1 MKCDECPYERMFNR
15 ILKTL
20 RFLLRVGAILAL
32 IVILITTPVVL
43 AWLNASNVLPNSLSE
58 SLFAYIG
65 GIFGGLLSLAGVYLT
80 IKSAL
85 KTRKSDLEIEYRPLL
100 SAGVVDSK
108 DRSHHLGLEL
118 FVLTNS
124 SLFDDSHLEWLG
136 ESLLIENLGRG
147 EVAEFTVG
155 RVSCSPIFCPE
166 GFILNGR
173 EWKVC
178 KLFDS
183 IPRVIP
189 MNRSIEI
196 HLGIPTPI
204 DGITEKDFSLRLEYE
219 VEMFARGVYSEEAD
233 RYTLNFCVDV
243 RFSPRGLNSS
253 VDSVVFNRDD
263 ARIQ

>member
-1 MKCDECPYERMFNR
+1 MENDGASLESGCDIRSYSHINCNPG
-15 ILKTL
+15 
-20 RFLLRVGAILAL
+20 RFSLARRF
-32 IVILITTPVVL
+32 
-43 AWLNASNVLPNSLSE
+43 NVLPNSLSE

-85 KTRKSDLEIEYRPLL
+85 KTRKLDLEIEYRPLL
-100 SAGVVDSK
+100 SVGVVDSK
-108 DRSHHLGLEL
+108 DRSHHIGLEL

-124 SLFDDSHLEWLG
+124 SLFNDSHLEWLG
-136 ESLLIENLGRG
+136 ERLLIENLGRG

-155 RVSCSPIFCPE
+155 QLSCSPISCPE
-166 GFILNGR
+166 GFNLNGR

-189 MNRSIEI
+189 MSRSIEI

-204 DGITEKDFSLRLEYE
+204 DGVTVKDFSLRLEYE
-219 VEMFARGVYSEEAD
+219 VE
-233 RYTLNFCVDV
+233 
-243 RFSPRGLNSS
+243 SS
-253 VDSVVFNRDD
+253 HVGFTPKKRTGTH
-263 ARIQ
+263 